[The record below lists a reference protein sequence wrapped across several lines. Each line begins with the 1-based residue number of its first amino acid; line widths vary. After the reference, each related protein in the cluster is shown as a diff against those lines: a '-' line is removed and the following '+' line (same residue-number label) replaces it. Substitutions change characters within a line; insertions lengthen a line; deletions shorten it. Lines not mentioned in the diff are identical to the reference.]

1 MVLRRAFGVS
11 NTGVLGLTTRK
22 MIRVAIPKKMRRRL
36 NTRHTTAPNQISGL
50 VRRGSVCRSIGCFT
64 EVLVWLFGVLG
75 ALFSLFTA
83 CFDMTIWLRDT
94 GVLCFC
100 GPGGGGGGGRGLGDG
115 DGDRD
120 LDLDGDGAGRE
131 SSDLDGD
138 GSVGESILEKF

>member
-1 MVLRRAFGVS
+1 
-11 NTGVLGLTTRK
+11 

-64 EVLVWLFGVLG
+64 EVLVLLFGVWG
-75 ALFSLFTA
+75 GLFSLFTA

-94 GVLCFC
+94 GVACFC
-100 GPGGGGGGGRGLGDG
+100 DGGGGGGRGL
-115 DGDRD
+115 R
-120 LDLDGDGAGRE
+120 DGDGAGRE

-138 GSVGESILEKF
+138 GSGRESILKKF